1 MIYIVLVALAVAL
14 LSFFLLRQKNA
25 VYINSLEEYPIEYER
40 KRKVR
45 SDKGKKRGSYKKGVK

>member
-1 MIYIVLVALAVAL
+1 MIYIVLVALAVEL

-25 VYINSLEEYPIEYER
+25 LDINSLEEYPIEYER

-45 SDKGKKRGSYKKGVK
+45 SDKGKKRGAYKKGKK

>member
-25 VYINSLEEYPIEYER
+25 LDINSLEEYPIEYER

>member
-25 VYINSLEEYPIEYER
+25 LDINSLEEYPIEYER

-45 SDKGKKRGSYKKGVK
+45 SDKGKKRGAYKKGKK